1 MLRESGQAGAGLPR
15 GRSGLASCSDT
26 RHLLLLC
33 WGEAGELMWRLVL
46 GSRAGLQQYCQLCH
60 SHILGLSPLIFDFI

>member
-26 RHLLLLC
+26 RHLLC
-33 WGEAGELMWRLVL
+33 RGEAGELMWWLVL
-46 GSRAGLQQYCQLCH
+46 GSRAGLQQYCAT
-60 SHILGLSPLIFDFI
+60 F

>member
-26 RHLLLLC
+26 RHLLC
-33 WGEAGELMWRLVL
+33 WGEAGELSGGWCWAHGRVC
-46 GSRAGLQQYCQLCH
+46 SSIVNCATAT
-60 SHILGLSPLIFDFI
+60 F